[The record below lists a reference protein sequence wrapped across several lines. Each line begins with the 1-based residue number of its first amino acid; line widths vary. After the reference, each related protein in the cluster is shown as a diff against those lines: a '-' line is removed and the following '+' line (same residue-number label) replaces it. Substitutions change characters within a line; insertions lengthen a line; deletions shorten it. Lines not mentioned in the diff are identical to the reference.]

1 METHFSN
8 KLQSFQYFCIILH
21 KFQYFCAE
29 TIAKLRQISVFWPI
43 FHENFSNKSVISV
56 TKYWNSVT
64 LGSPVTDVIFR
75 NNNKTAQLK
84 MNAISQTTFSS
95 AFSWI
100 KLFEFRLKFHWS
112 VFQSPINNIPSLVQ
126 IMVWRRPGA
135 KPLSEPMMVNL
146 LTHLYASIGLNE
158 LWAGNSDHQNHHH
171 QSPGCVKNVQRAMT
185 PPWSVGLDQYCKQEW
200 RWTPFLGILS
210 RNGKMTLKVKVNDP
224 HFQY

>member
-1 METHFSN
+1 
-8 KLQSFQYFCIILH
+8 
-21 KFQYFCAE
+21 
-29 TIAKLRQISVFWPI
+29 
-43 FHENFSNKSVISV
+43 
-56 TKYWNSVT
+56 
-64 LGSPVTDVIFR
+64 
-75 NNNKTAQLK
+75 
-84 MNAISQTTFSS
+84 
-95 AFSWI
+95 
-100 KLFEFRLKFHWS
+100 
-112 VFQSPINNIPSLVQ
+112 
-126 IMVWRRPGA
+126 MVWRRPGA

-224 HFQY
+224 HFQYQTWEQAKFPRIRSQNGQSDPEGQGQRPPFFYQPKICQDASLVQILWSQSKTIATQNIFIRYKRNCDFS